1 LLGIVADDKLF
12 REVGSDGRHVLGPAL
27 ASFDLSFHSG
37 TQPLIA
43 AESLGLIDACAIAS
57 SLQTTSPHPE
67 ILSSRCALIF
77 APLRPSPNFHV
88 CLSSL
93 IADALNGAAVSWCD
107 LTRAQL
113 PAVVALGGE
122 LLAHSHR
129 GRRVASCIALAS
141 GLSGSAAFGS
151 SKLSKEFKR
160 LLLRDSVFVT
170 VFSNAEA
177 AFDELARSN
186 GSSEGG
192 VEEDCSA
199 YDELYVCCVLL
210 LLLLH
215 AAESLGHDLRET
227 IESCSGGEGA
237 AVVVC
242 RWMASDESV
251 LFRLPWVKVLH
262 LCERV
267 LWAYVGDEVAL
278 DRRSNYNSKPYRSPC
293 KIARE
298 DVHAALMSAL
308 MTYGALDAIPAG
320 YKKSLLR
327 SVAAALSCSEGDAA
341 AMTPSEMLGRLS
353 ESKATWPSDSLCS
366 RFFVRAYASV
376 TTVVVHLAAV
386 VASLWSRKR
395 DAQCAPFPCIPAV
408 NISLL
413 ASSFDMAGTR
423 IAADIERE
431 RDGALHAAA
440 RLLLLLYKTC
450 KHVHKR
456 CAAVLVRVINS
467 SSLLAAFNDL
477 FDGTCPCAAA
487 ALLLSPF
494 DDSFSGLYLKKG
506 PRCTKPMCGVSFICN
521 PLASGCGHQHAS

>member
-1 LLGIVADDKLF
+1 M
-12 REVGSDGRHVLGPAL
+12 
-27 ASFDLSFHSG
+27 
-37 TQPLIA
+37 
-43 AESLGLIDACAIAS
+43 
-57 SLQTTSPHPE
+57 
-67 ILSSRCALIF
+67 
-77 APLRPSPNFHV
+77 
-88 CLSSL
+88 
-93 IADALNGAAVSWCD
+93 SWCD
-107 LTRAQL
+107 LTLEQL
-113 PAVVALGGE
+113 PAVVALAGE

-129 GRRVASCIALAS
+129 GRRVASCVALAS

-151 SKLSKEFKR
+151 SKLCKELKR
-160 LLLRDSVFVT
+160 QLLRDSVFVT

-186 GSSEGG
+186 RSSEGDVG
-192 VEEDCSA
+192 DDCSA

-210 LLLLH
+210 LFLLH

-267 LWAYVGDEVAL
+267 LWAYVGEEVAL

-308 MTYGALDAIPAG
+308 MTYGTLDAVPVG
-320 YKKSLLR
+320 FKKSLLR
-327 SVAAALSCSEGDAA
+327 SVAAVLSCSEGDAA
-341 AMTPSEMLGRLS
+341 AMTHSEMLARLS
-353 ESKATWPSDSLCS
+353 ESNATWPSDSLCS

-386 VASLWSRKR
+386 VASLCSRKR
-395 DAQCAPFPCIPAV
+395 DAPCAPFPCIPAV
-408 NISLL
+408 NVSLL
-413 ASSFDMAGTR
+413 ASCFDMAGTR

-477 FDGTCPCAAA
+477 FDGTCPCAPPKHPRP
-487 ALLLSPF
+487 LLLSRF
-494 DDSFSGLYLKKG
+494 VDSFSGLSLKKG
-506 PRCTKPMCGVSFICN
+506 PPFTKPMCGASFICN
-521 PLASGCGHQHAS
+521 PLASACGHQHASYTPQKYPSFFYTHSHSLEGPSWCQA